1 MVNVAKQDGAY
12 VKYVLTICAV
22 IFITIVTSTLGYH
35 AVLLFI
41 YAIAIASLYFS
52 KRINV
57 LTTIL
62 SVIGVSAGQLIC
74 FWFHILPDKNSTT
87 IYKLVV
93 YGIIPRAMVLIA
105 IAAIFT
111 MLCERTAG
119 MLSNLMNAEEQE
131 QMIREMR
138 IMHEQSRKTSGML
151 NDMVK
156 ELSQIT
162 ENSMKSNKQIVKET
176 GNGIYKMMMNVMVKT
191 AGKALADKND
201 RTPEED
207 DMLDMMMN
215 GSNRVKAENLS
226 DIIKWYDSKK

>member
-1 MVNVAKQDGAY
+1 M
-12 VKYVLTICAV
+12 
-22 IFITIVTSTLGYH
+22 
-35 AVLLFI
+35 
-41 YAIAIASLYFS
+41 
-52 KRINV
+52 
-57 LTTIL
+57 
-62 SVIGVSAGQLIC
+62 
-74 FWFHILPDKNSTT
+74 PDKNFTT

-215 GSNRVKAENLS
+215 GSNRVKTENLS

>member
-1 MVNVAKQDGAY
+1 M
-12 VKYVLTICAV
+12 
-22 IFITIVTSTLGYH
+22 
-35 AVLLFI
+35 
-41 YAIAIASLYFS
+41 
-52 KRINV
+52 
-57 LTTIL
+57 
-62 SVIGVSAGQLIC
+62 
-74 FWFHILPDKNSTT
+74 
-87 IYKLVV
+87 
-93 YGIIPRAMVLIA
+93 LIA